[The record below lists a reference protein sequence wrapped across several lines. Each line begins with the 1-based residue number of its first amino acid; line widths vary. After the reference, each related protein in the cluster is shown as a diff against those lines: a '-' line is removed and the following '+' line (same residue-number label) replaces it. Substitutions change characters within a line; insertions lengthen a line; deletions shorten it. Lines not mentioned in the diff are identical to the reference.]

1 MKFSPRNQPVLRGAA
16 GEVARTA
23 STHHAGLQHWRAYL
37 GSRQYLRPVKIETNQ
52 TPFYRT

>member
-16 GEVARTA
+16 GEVARTV

-37 GSRQYLRPVKIETNQ
+37 GTRQYLRPVKIETNQ